1 MNQAHKIGFL
11 IILRPGPYICG
22 EHDYGALPWWLLS
35 DGIDRIQPR
44 TSEATYMKAVTRW
57 FDVLLPKLVP
67 YLYNNG
73 GPIIMV
79 QVENEYGSFPACDY
93 EYTGQLRDL
102 FRKYLGDETFLFT
115 TGNIILKKKDLDC
128 ENFIDKQNKHIKTKI
143 YLFYR

>member
-11 IILRPGPYICG
+11 IIFRPGPYICG

-102 FRKYLGDETFLFT
+102 FRKHLGDETFLFT
-115 TGNIILKKKDLDC
+115 TGNIIFNKQNLDC
-128 ENFIDKQNKHIKTKI
+128 ENLIADNQTK
-143 YLFYR
+143 